1 MQDGLTVA
9 KLQFFASTASIL
21 MPYLQKFQSDAPLLP
36 FVANEVTVL
45 LETLMHKFVKQS
57 ELQEA
62 NTPAK
67 IGRLNVMETAI
78 HLAPS
83 DIDVGFAATG
93 TLNKVL
99 KEKKISQRQ
108 HFEFKKECST
118 MLAAIVAKI
127 QERSPLKYSFARKLA
142 CLDPRLT
149 VTEPDKVEKMFK

>member
-1 MQDGLTVA
+1 
-9 KLQFFASTASIL
+9 
-21 MPYLQKFQSDAPLLP
+21 MPYLQKFQLDAPLLP

-99 KEKKISQRQ
+99 KEKNISQ
-108 HFEFKKECST
+108 
-118 MLAAIVAKI
+118 
-127 QERSPLKYSFARKLA
+127 
-142 CLDPRLT
+142 
-149 VTEPDKVEKMFK
+149 